1 MNQAGIKSDSE
12 RSSCPKVNGVAVFTR
27 KVRSGL
33 KWRFDRFVRKVGKKK
48 SLSLDLV
55 KDHAGFGQFAVHSS
69 VSDRH
74 TDLSSPQLYDQGLE
88 IIRQPAIKAAVPDL
102 FLLELDDVRVIGST
116 NAVVRGEK
124 VLHPELLHTESL
136 HDSKAPDLY
145 QFTDANRRK
154 LNFSTF
160 TPLGGQ
166 RRVKVGI
173 HLLKEHSFNFYHWLF
188 ECLPRLNFFIA
199 NLSKL
204 GRYEKFTILIDSDIL
219 PGGMEA
225 MRRLIKFPYEIEVV
239 RRGELVSCDKLFY
252 VSPFWFSLDNSRH
265 QVDAYRDYAVDKYA
279 VQTTRD
285 SFRDLT
291 SRNAPT
297 RKIYLPRVATQVRR
311 IVNSGQVET
320 LMRENGFEIVHAH
333 ELTFAG
339 QVELFS
345 SAKVLIGAS
354 GAAFSNMV
362 FMQPGTKAVIFSPK
376 QLEVFNYYIFQQL
389 ADVAGVE
396 LSHLLSVPAKK
407 DDFFIHDNFTVNID
421 DLKTLVSRITA

>member
-1 MNQAGIKSDSE
+1 MNHEGIKTNAGSDA
-12 RSSCPKVNGVAVFTR
+12 RIKRNGTTAFAR
-27 KVRSGL
+27 KVRNGL
-33 KWRFDRFVRKVGKKK
+33 NRRLDLVIRKTGRKK
-48 SLSLDLV
+48 SLSLDLAE
-55 KDHAGFGQFAVHSS
+55 DHTEFGEFATHASITN
-69 VSDRH
+69 RH
-74 TDLSSPQLYDQGLE
+74 TELSSPRLYDQGLE

-102 FLLELDDVRVIGST
+102 FLLELNDVQVIGST
-116 NAVVRGEK
+116 NAVVHGAK

-145 QFTDANRRK
+145 QFTDAKRRK
-154 LNFSTF
+154 LNFNTF

-188 ECLPRLNFFIA
+188 ECLPRLNYFIA

-204 GRYEKFTILIDSDIL
+204 GRHEKFTLLIDNDIL
-219 PGGMEA
+219 PGGTEA
-225 MRRLIKFPYEIEVV
+225 MRRLIKFPYDIEVV

-285 SFRDLT
+285 SFLYLV
-291 SRNAPT
+291 SRTAPT
-297 RKIYLPRVATQVRR
+297 RKIYLPRIATQVRR
-311 IVNSGQVET
+311 IINADEVEQ

-333 ELTFAG
+333 DLTCAG

-396 LSHLLSVPAKK
+396 LAHFLSVPVKK
-407 DDFFIHDNFTVNID
+407 DDFYIHDNFTVNID
-421 DLKTLVSRITA
+421 DLKTLMNRITA